1 MFVVTNLTLGR
12 PNCQIRS
19 IPNYDSAITFAY
31 FYIEFGHTGRYSN
44 RKLLKTGITNL
55 KTIRQLQANST

>member
-12 PNCQIRS
+12 PNCQIRT

-31 FYIEFGHTGRYSN
+31 FYIEFGHAGHAN
-44 RKLLKTGITNL
+44 RKLHVELK
-55 KTIRQLQANST
+55 

>member
-12 PNCQIRS
+12 PNCQIRT

-31 FYIEFGHTGRYSN
+31 FYIEFGHAGRYSN
-44 RKLLKTGITNL
+44 RKLHVKTNL
-55 KTIRQLQANST
+55 KTIRQLQADST

>member
-12 PNCQIRS
+12 PNCQIRA

-31 FYIEFGHTGRYSN
+31 FYIEFGHAGRYSN
-44 RKLLKTGITNL
+44 RKLHVKLK
-55 KTIRQLQANST
+55 